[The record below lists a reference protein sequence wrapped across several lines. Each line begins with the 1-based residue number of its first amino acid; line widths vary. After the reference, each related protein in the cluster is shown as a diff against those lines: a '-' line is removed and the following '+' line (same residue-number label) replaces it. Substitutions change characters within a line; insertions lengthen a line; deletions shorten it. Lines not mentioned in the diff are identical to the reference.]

1 MLYVKLLNFIF
12 TQLIVKFQYFLR
24 KQNFPCFGKCDM
36 SFRMIFK
43 NLPKKFSKISDIF
56 QHFHNISYIKI

>member
-12 TQLIVKFQYFLR
+12 TQLYVKFEYFLR
-24 KQNFPCFGKCDM
+24 KRNFPYSGKCEM
-36 SFRMIFK
+36 SFRMILE
-43 NLPKKFSKISDIF
+43 NLSKKTIDFFCIF